1 MFQKQAIMRKVV
13 YSLIPISL
21 WSLYLYG
28 WRVLAVTGV
37 VFGVGVL
44 SEFVMEKARNKK
56 VSEAVLVTSALLA
69 LSLPPGVPLW
79 VAAVASAF
87 AVVMGK
93 GVYGGFGRNIFNPA
107 ITGRIFTYIS
117 FPLLLQT
124 TWMIPGG
131 FGTLGM
137 NGQATSSS
145 IIEAVFVLLIIGVAF
160 LLITKNY
167 EKKGFVLWTIL
178 GSVAVTILLYVITA
192 YSGLL
197 GPEIDV
203 VATVTPLEIYRGA
216 TGETLPAAYSY
227 LRENSLLN
235 LFLGRRSGSIGESSI
250 LLISLAGIY
259 LIYTKTANWRMIVMT
274 LVSAALLT
282 GILFFTGAM
291 TRLSP
296 MMSPEGKTLL
306 ESLEM
311 ITKFLFSGSLFFV
324 AVFMSTDPVSA
335 PNKPSS
341 QLVYGL
347 LIGGVTIVIRVF
359 SGFPEGTSFGILIAN
374 TFASLIDEVM
384 PSPKKKAKAA
394 APAQASAK
402 A

>member
-1 MFQKQAIMRKVV
+1 V
-13 YSLIPISL
+13 
-21 WSLYLYG
+21 
-28 WRVLAVTGV
+28 
-37 VFGVGVL
+37 
-44 SEFVMEKARNKK
+44 
-56 VSEAVLVTSALLA
+56 
-69 LSLPPGVPLW
+69 
-79 VAAVASAF
+79 
-87 AVVMGK
+87 
-93 GVYGGFGRNIFNPA
+93 
-107 ITGRIFTYIS
+107 
-117 FPLLLQT
+117 
-124 TWMIPGG
+124 
-131 FGTLGM
+131 
-137 NGQATSSS
+137 
-145 IIEAVFVLLIIGVAF
+145 
-160 LLITKNY
+160 
-167 EKKGFVLWTIL
+167 
-178 GSVAVTILLYVITA
+178 
-192 YSGLL
+192 
-197 GPEIDV
+197 
-203 VATVTPLEIYRGA
+203 
-216 TGETLPAAYSY
+216 AYSY
-227 LRENSLLN
+227 LRENSLIN

-341 QLVYGL
+341 QLIYGL
-347 LIGGVTIVIRVF
+347 LIGGVTVVIRVF

-374 TFASLIDEVM
+374 TFASLLDEVM
-384 PSPKKKAKAA
+384 PAPKKKANPA
-394 APAQASAK
+394 APAQTPAK